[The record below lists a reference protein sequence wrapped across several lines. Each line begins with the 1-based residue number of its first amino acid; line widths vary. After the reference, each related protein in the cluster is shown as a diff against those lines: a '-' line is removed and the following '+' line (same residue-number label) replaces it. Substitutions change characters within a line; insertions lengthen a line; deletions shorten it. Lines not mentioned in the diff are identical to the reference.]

1 MDDYSF
7 DAGGE
12 RRLEEYLDP
21 IGAVLRYRKRR
32 ASFAV
37 YAMGLLGD
45 GERKS
50 VEPIAARACCSPL
63 EAEQAHDRL
72 HHFLTDSHWSDREVR
87 RLAARHAVK
96 AMTAREPIQASIIDD
111 TGFLKQGIHSVGVQR
126 QYTGSAGKVTNCQLG
141 VSLSV
146 ANRSEHAPID
156 FELYLPKSWTQDPER
171 RKEARIPE
179 DIPFRTKPELALLM
193 VHRAVEDN
201 IPLGVLLADSAFGDS
216 SAFRAGVR
224 SLGVDYAVGVH
235 GPTTV
240 FVVDR
245 LGRRRGEAL
254 SVRDLSLT
262 RKYRRVTWRVGTKQK
277 LSAHFTRLRVVPA
290 HDDGTPPAQREEVWL
305 VCEWPPGEAAPSK
318 FYFATLPRS
327 LSMKKLVRLIK
338 ERYRTERLYEDLKG
352 ELGLDH
358 YEGRRFPGWHHHISV
373 VLCCFAFVLSE
384 RMRHF
389 PPSARRD
396 PAPAAQLLAA

>member
-1 MDDYSF
+1 MDEYSF
-7 DAGGE
+7 DASGE
-12 RRLEEYLDP
+12 RRLGEYLDQ
-21 IGAVLRYRKRR
+21 IGKVLHYSKRK

-45 GERKS
+45 GDRKS
-50 VEPIAARACCSPL
+50 IEPIAARAYCSPL
-63 EAEQAHDRL
+63 ETEQAHDRL
-72 HHFLTDSHWSDREVR
+72 HHFLTDSRWSDRDVR
-87 RLAARHAVK
+87 RIAARHAVS
-96 AMTAREPIQASIIDD
+96 AMTAKEPIKTSIVDD
-111 TGFLKQGIHSVGVQR
+111 TGFLKQGTHSVGVQR
-126 QYTGSAGKVTNCQLG
+126 QYTGTVGKVTNCQLG

-146 ANRSEHAPID
+146 ATRSEHAPID
-156 FELYLPKSWTQDPER
+156 FELYLPRSWTDDKER
-171 RKEARIPE
+171 RKEARIPD

-193 VHRAVEDN
+193 VGRAVEDG
-201 IPLGVLLADSAFGDS
+201 IPLGVLLADSAYGDS
-216 SAFRAGVR
+216 GPFRAGLR
-224 SLGVDYAVGVH
+224 SLGVEYAVGVH

-254 SVRDLSLT
+254 SVRDLALT
-262 RKYRRVTWRVGTKQK
+262 RKYRRVTWREGTKQK
-277 LSAHFTRLRVVPA
+277 LSAHFTRLRVIPA
-290 HDDGTPPAQREEVWL
+290 HDDGTPPAQREELWL

-318 FYFATLPRS
+318 FYLSTLPRS
-327 LSMKKLVRLIK
+327 VSMKQLVRLIK

-358 YEGRRFPGWHHHISV
+358 YEGRRFPGWHHHISA

-384 RMRHF
+384 RTRHF